1 MLPILLLRV
10 WILKELFKVAQEIPE
25 FKGIGLNITDQ
36 YVHVDT
42 RKQDDVLLWI
52 EENDKV
58 IELTDENRA
67 QYLG

>member
-1 MLPILLLRV
+1 MDP
-10 WILKELFKVAQEIPE
+10 KELFKVAQEIPE